1 MTEKRI
7 LLENKVLWCF
17 DIELSSRDKSQDALH
32 NVSGIKPFHA
42 HSGNI
47 ILDSEA
53 IQLTED
59 EIPEYYPLSSITQ
72 LYLGFDDSYIPAL
85 TKNYGLFW
93 EPLRITFQNNQKL
106 YLVIGYNFIT
116 TKNQL
121 WFKTIKALI
130 E

>member
-1 MTEKRI
+1 MTEKKI
-7 LLENKVLWCF
+7 LLEDKALWCS
-17 DIELSSRDKSQDALH
+17 DIELFLRDKSRDALH

-47 ILDSEA
+47 ILNNET

-59 EIPEYYPLSSITQ
+59 GMPEYYPLSSVTQ

-93 EPLRITFQNNQKL
+93 KPLRITFQNNQKL
-106 YLVIGYNFIT
+106 YLVIGHNFIT

-121 WFKTIKALI
+121 WFKTIKELI